1 MKHASFMVFDSP
13 GQREAVRPD
22 TQRLDRTPRKSA
34 RAICLFPEAVG
45 KVLHMRVAQ
54 MGDEVRR
61 VTDGYQ
67 HRRIVR
73 AANFDV
79 PKPIG
84 IGSVRLDRLNIRAR
98 DPMLPKHMGFA
109 AKRRHFIFHV
119 AYVQRPRAGK
129 AGVYES
135 IGAMPRPPIRNAGNS
150 TASIQFVEEPVI
162 LRRKPSGHC
171 VPRGMTLTDSRDAII
186 PS

>member
-1 MKHASFMVFDSP
+1 MVCP
-13 GQREAVRPD
+13 GRREAVRPD

-109 AKRRHFIFHV
+109 AKRRHFIYHV

-135 IGAMPRPPIRNAGNS
+135 IGAMPRSPIRNAGNS
-150 TASIQFVEEPVI
+150 TASIQFVVEPVI
-162 LRRKPSGHC
+162 LRRKPS
-171 VPRGMTLTDSRDAII
+171 AIAFLAG
-186 PS
+186 

>member
-135 IGAMPRPPIRNAGNS
+135 IGLRTSSAHSHRPLKRMAD
-150 TASIQFVEEPVI
+150 
-162 LRRKPSGHC
+162 RRRLH
-171 VPRGMTLTDSRDAII
+171 SR
-186 PS
+186 SSRRSLSRERS